1 MTEAANKT
9 TVRFTAADYIYSK
22 KRDLVDEE
30 MREIL
35 GWGPSDPIDY
45 GRQECFQKRTTAI
58 KRVLENMTV
67 RDREDVDA
75 EVENLIRNGLPP
87 EIQRQ

>member
-9 TVRFTAADYIYSK
+9 TVRFTAADYIYNT

-30 MREIL
+30 VREIL
-35 GWGPSDPIDY
+35 GWGQSDAIDY
-45 GRQECFQKRTTAI
+45 ARQECFQKRTTAI
-58 KRVLENMTV
+58 KKVLEKMTV

-75 EVENLIRNGLPP
+75 EVENLKRNGLPP